1 MHSTCTAVS
10 PYFIGSARGRE
21 RAEEGIERK
30 QKEGG
35 EGGEK
40 ERALV
45 GNVGGGGRR
54 RKEAFCTSCFLP
66 AASLVSFHMATAEK
80 EGREGGTEEADSF
93 RPYAS
98 GGGGDDRMPIPN
110 SIDVS
115 FQVHDPL
122 LPPERRR
129 LPRRLHQVA
138 LHDHA
143 PVGGVPE
150 GKVDAGGK
158 IGFLSKYPGML
169 LQTVFFFCFS
179 RSASAASA

>member
-1 MHSTCTAVS
+1 MGDV
-10 PYFIGSARGRE
+10 
-21 RAEEGIERK
+21 
-30 QKEGG
+30 
-35 EGGEK
+35 
-40 ERALV
+40 
-45 GNVGGGGRR
+45 GGGRR
-54 RKEAFCTSCFLP
+54 RKEAFYTSCFLP
-66 AASLVSFHMATAEK
+66 AASLVSFHMAPAEK
-80 EGREGGTEEADSF
+80 EGRGGGTEEADSF

-110 SIDVS
+110 SIDERASFVP

-158 IGFLSKYPGML
+158 IGVLNKYPGML
-169 LQTVFFFCFS
+169 LQVLSCLLFQVRFS
-179 RSASAASA
+179 GERVNRGFLKEWTLMLHGTREAPYSGTCSMAFPRNALF

>member
-1 MHSTCTAVS
+1 M
-10 PYFIGSARGRE
+10 
-21 RAEEGIERK
+21 
-30 QKEGG
+30 
-35 EGGEK
+35 
-40 ERALV
+40 

-66 AASLVSFHMATAEK
+66 AASLVSFHMAPAEN
-80 EGREGGTEEADSF
+80 EGTGGSGEADSF

-110 SIDVS
+110 SIDERAPFVP